1 MTGTVLTNNGLALIT
16 KLVAAKATLE
26 FSRVA
31 VGTGKVPQ
39 GVDPQA
45 MISLNAYKMDAQIS
59 SYGVSPDQEDVAYI
73 VTQVSSIGVSAGF
86 AVTEGGVF
94 ANDPD
99 KGEILFAYL
108 DLTEDPQYVYAET
121 DSISKFVEITF
132 NVLIG
137 SVEKVTAY
145 VTPGALVKKVEFEEL
160 EKRVAETENPTFEDY
175 TGDIS
180 VPTASAA
187 IEEIKSKSKLGVLL
201 SNIKAAFKGACLIGH
216 IVNNCVTDNPNLPLS
231 AAQGKALMDAI
242 TVLNTKSQ
250 FTGYVASTSCN
261 YSGGTADFV
270 IDISKLPL
278 KRAGF
283 LIICT
288 SSTWAELY
296 LLVVNAQELKIE
308 QNTSGLTVIKIY
320 NTYDK
325 FEFKANAHEGNSNH
339 VRINVKNTA
348 GEACMVSVLAPY
360 QS

>member
-45 MISLNAYKMDAQIS
+45 MINLNAYKMDAQIS

-73 VTQVSSIGVSAGF
+73 VTQVSSIGVSTGF

-145 VTPGALVKKVEFEEL
+145 VTPGAIVKKVEFEEL
-160 EKRVAETENPTFEDY
+160 EKRVEETEKPTFEDY
-175 TGDIS
+175 TGDTS
-180 VPTASAA
+180 VPAASAA
-187 IEEIKSKSKLGVLL
+187 IEEIRSKSKLGVLL

-216 IVNNCVTDNPNLPLS
+216 IVNNCVTDRSDLPLS
-231 AAQGKALMDAI
+231 AAQGKALMDAV
-242 TVLNTKSQ
+242 TVLNTKAAVERPYAKGMIPETVGGFNYYGFIVSNKGWNYGNPSGDNYYIGIDENGYLYSGLQ
-250 FTGYVASTSCN
+250 VNNHSEIIWRKFTGT
-261 YSGGTADFV
+261 
-270 IDISKLPL
+270 
-278 KRAGF
+278 
-283 LIICT
+283 LI
-288 SSTWAELY
+288 
-296 LLVVNAQELKIE
+296 
-308 QNTSGLTVIKIY
+308 
-320 NTYDK
+320 
-325 FEFKANAHEGNSNH
+325 
-339 VRINVKNTA
+339 
-348 GEACMVSVLAPY
+348 
-360 QS
+360 

>member
-242 TVLNTKSQ
+242 TVLNTKRPYAITGNTTIQVDGNNLKSDVVS
-250 FTGYVASTSCN
+250 FTLKDGYTVGAVTV
-261 YSGGTADFV
+261 YGVTGSGTINILNIG
-270 IDISKLPL
+270 S
-278 KRAGF
+278 
-283 LIICT
+283 
-288 SSTWAELY
+288 
-296 LLVVNAQELKIE
+296 
-308 QNTSGLTVIKIY
+308 
-320 NTYDK
+320 DK
-325 FEFKANAHEGNSNH
+325 FSYF
-339 VRINVKNTA
+339 VRNIGDGATTYNIYWTIMAICK
-348 GEACMVSVLAPY
+348 
-360 QS
+360 

>member
-1 MTGTVLTNNGLALIT
+1 MTGTVLTNNGLVLIT

-45 MISLNAYKMDAQIS
+45 MISLNAYKMDAKIS

-160 EKRVAETENPTFEDY
+160 KKRVEETEKPTFEDY
-175 TGDIS
+175 TGDTS
-180 VPTASAA
+180 VPEASAA
-187 IEEIKSKSKLGVLL
+187 IEELKSKSKLGVLL

-216 IVNNCVTDNPNLPLS
+216 IVNNCVTDNANLPLS
-231 AAQGKALMDAI
+231 AAQGKALMDAVN
-242 TVLNTKSQ
+242 VLNTKTI
-250 FTGYVASTSCN
+250 FEKIPPKKGNLDTIVNINASLNNWSNNLADRTF
-261 YSGGTADFV
+261 YIGLLPLGIAHPTFGGGTLNLFGAKTNATHEWQ
-270 IDISKLPL
+270 I
-278 KRAGF
+278 
-283 LIICT
+283 LIKYDVDGIC
-288 SSTWAELY
+288 
-296 LLVVNAQELKIE
+296 I
-308 QNTSGLTVIKIY
+308 LTRCK
-320 NTYDK
+320 
-325 FEFKANAHEGNSNH
+325 
-339 VRINVKNTA
+339 TA
-348 GEACMVSVLAPY
+348 GTWQAWVKK
-360 QS
+360 